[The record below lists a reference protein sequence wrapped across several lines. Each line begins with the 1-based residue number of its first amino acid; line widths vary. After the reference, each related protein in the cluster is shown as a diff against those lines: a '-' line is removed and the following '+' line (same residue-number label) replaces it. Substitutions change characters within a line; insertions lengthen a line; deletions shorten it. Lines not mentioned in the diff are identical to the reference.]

1 MPLPLLHVSKKN
13 FRQNTELCYT
23 GLAEN
28 YHVLNTLNA
37 SVCTRTLK
45 TNLGYLDVLKRTVMI
60 LKFNHPLVL
69 MTLSLWI
76 KAEDYS

>member
-1 MPLPLLHVSKKN
+1 MSVKKTLDK
-13 FRQNTELCYT
+13 TELCYT

-60 LKFNHPLVL
+60 LRFNHPLVF

-76 KAEDYS
+76 KAEDY

>member
-1 MPLPLLHVSKKN
+1 MSVKKN

-60 LKFNHPLVL
+60 LRFNHPLVSVSYTHL
-69 MTLSLWI
+69 TLPTICSV
-76 KAEDYS
+76 